1 MPPIRRSYKRLRR
14 FIAANGEICTLLTIG
29 RLFLLLSPRPPS
41 LSLAPRVHIFYRR
54 VCIPDMRDPRDLAS
68 DAYNYALN
76 VNVF

>member
-29 RLFLLLSPRPPS
+29 RLFCFYHPLPSPS
-41 LSLAPRVHIFYRR
+41 LRIFYRR
-54 VCIPDMRDPRDLAS
+54 ACIPDVRDPRDLAF

-76 VNVF
+76 VDVF